1 MCGIAGIFHADP
13 ERRVD
18 PETLVAMA
26 AIQYHRGPDGFGYRV
41 QDDRGVGF
49 SHARLSIIDLDEDR
63 GRQPFVNGNETIM
76 TAVNGELY
84 DYKRIRADLTL
95 RGVKFRTKSDSEMVM
110 HLYERVGLE
119 DAIPHFRGEFGISL
133 YDREHDRLVLI
144 RDRFGVKPLY
154 FTEAN
159 GAFVFGSE
167 LKVLFAHPD
176 VPRRFSDTGL
186 FHQLMQTMVPGTTAF
201 EGVQQVKPGHM
212 VIVERAHGKLK
223 IRQEKYW
230 DMDFPL
236 AAERAEH
243 SEEDEEYWIEGVREQ
258 LMEAVQ
264 LRLEAD
270 VPVACYLSGGIDSCI
285 TLGLAAAT
293 QQSPVKAFTIGF
305 DDVAYD
311 ETAIAREMAESVG
324 ADHDIMTLQADHL
337 YDNLVETLWHAER
350 TIYNT
355 LGVAKLLMS
364 RHVNQAGYKV
374 VVTGEG
380 SDELFG
386 GYPAFRRDLFLHGLD
401 TMPAAERAVWQ
412 QMLSESNKLFSGA
425 MLAENELDDPALTAL
440 VGFTPSCLQPWLAAA
455 EHVPGLLSPERRAA
469 LEGYAPGAAI
479 AGGPG
484 RRHAGGPASA
494 GQGPVRLDQDH
505 ARGPDPDLGRRPRG
519 HGELHGGAPAV
530 PGPPPGRVRRAT
542 AAVDADQGPH
552 REIRAARGDE
562 GPAAQGALRTR
573 EVRVHGPAGPHRPEE
588 VGRHEG
594 PGGPVP
600 VRGGHPRGGAAGS
613 RGRAAP
619 VRTPRGRGHLGLHP
633 GAARCGD
640 QPHDRRAGAAR
651 AFRRRRHPAHR
662 PPQGRGAGL
671 AALGHLTSHWLERAR
686 RRGDAVNTSL

>member
-13 ERRVD
+13 DRRVD

-49 SHARLSIIDLDEDR
+49 SHARLSIIDLDENR

-84 DYKRIRADLTL
+84 DYKRIRTDLTL

-119 DAIPHFRGEFGISL
+119 DAIPHFRGEFAISL

-154 FTEAN
+154 FTETN
-159 GAFVFGSE
+159 GALVFGSE

-201 EGVQQVKPGHM
+201 EGIHQVKPGHM

-324 ADHDIMTLQADHL
+324 ADQDIMTLQADHL

-364 RHVNQAGYKV
+364 RHVNEAGYKV

-401 TMPAAERAVWQ
+401 TMDAAERAVWQ

-425 MLAENELDDPALTAL
+425 MLAENELDDPALTGL

-455 EHVPGLLSPERRAA
+455 EHVPGLLTPERRAA

-479 AGGPG
+479 AEALDGDMLEGRHPLDKAQYVWIKTMLEGQILTWGGDRVDMANSMEARPPFLDHHLAEFAAQLPPSMRIKG
-484 RRHAGGPASA
+484 RVEKYVLREAMKGLLPKVLYEREKFAFMAPPAHTDPKKWAAMKALADQYLSEDAIREAG
-494 GQGPVRLDQDH
+494 LL
-505 ARGPDPDLGRRPRG
+505 DPDGVRRLF
-519 HGELHGGAPAV
+519 ELHEAEDTSVSTQVQLDAV
-530 PGPPPGRVRRAT
+530 INHMIGVQVLHAHFVAADIPRIARRKA
-542 AAVDADQGPH
+542 
-552 REIRAARGDE
+552 E
-562 GPAAQGALRTR
+562 
-573 EVRVHGPAGPHRPEE
+573 
-588 VGRHEG
+588 
-594 PGGPVP
+594 
-600 VRGGHPRGGAAGS
+600 
-613 RGRAAP
+613 
-619 VRTPRGRGHLGLHP
+619 
-633 GAARCGD
+633 
-640 QPHDRRAGAAR
+640 
-651 AFRRRRHPAHR
+651 
-662 PPQGRGAGL
+662 
-671 AALGHLTSHWLERAR
+671 ALGWRP
-686 RRGDAVNTSL
+686 